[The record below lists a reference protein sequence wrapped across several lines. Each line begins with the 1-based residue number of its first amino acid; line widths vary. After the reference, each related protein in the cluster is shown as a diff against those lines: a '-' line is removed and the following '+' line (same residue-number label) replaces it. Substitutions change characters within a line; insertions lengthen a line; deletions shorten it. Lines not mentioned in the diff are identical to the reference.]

1 MKLAPKIFFGTL
13 GLAIAGIVIASVVMK
28 VEKNAPP
35 KDPGIKRGL
44 IDSVW
49 MELPRHDVKLL
60 APGVWGEAWLDT
72 MYFMRIFEPGK
83 REYRTVELYKQS
95 YLKYKNSR
103 GEFIQLESDSATV
116 IENQAEWD
124 KDSIKYQEVVKR
136 MQKARNR

>member
-1 MKLAPKIFFGTL
+1 MKLAVKLSLLVIGIP
-13 GLAIAGIVIASVVMK
+13 IAVLFVMSIVTRTT
-28 VEKNAPP
+28 KNSPP
-35 KDPGIKRGL
+35 KDTGIKRGL

-116 IENQAEWD
+116 AENQAEWD
-124 KDSIKYQEVVKR
+124 EDSIKYQEAVKR
-136 MQKARNR
+136 MQNARNR